1 VEMTFQPGDTVRLSK
16 LGESRMK
23 RAPAKTGKI
32 VAAGNRNL
40 SPNIVRV
47 QFDGMKRPVSLHR
60 TYIEQ
65 APELKAKGK

>member
-1 VEMTFQPGDTVRLSK
+1 
-16 LGESRMK
+16 MK

-47 QFDGMKRPVSLHR
+47 QFDGMKRLVSLHR
-60 TYIEQ
+60 TYIEPV
-65 APELKAKGK
+65 PELKAKGKITPA